1 MQDRQPIAIWEVLP
15 VGGRLFSVLPPKG
28 GTVVGQVSMILVKKC
43 RLWKT
48 DLPISGLRFL
58 HPLHIVGH
66 VPTTVGH
73 VSIRAVFQQNLLYLP
88 LGSAAAT
95 TATVYQGGSYEGLAV
110 DVSVRDAL

>member
-66 VPTTVGH
+66 V
-73 VSIRAVFQQNLLYLP
+73 SIRAVFQQNLLYLP

-110 DVSVRDAL
+110 DRTSS